1 MTAKTLMVQGT
12 TSDAGK
18 TTLVTALCRIYAK
31 QGVKVAPF
39 KPQNMALNSAVTAC
53 GGEIGRAQAVQAQA
67 ANVELSVDFNPILL
81 KPQSDKNAQVII
93 HGQVF
98 SSMDAQ
104 DYHDYKTIAK
114 KAVFESHQRLTQ
126 NFQRIIVEGAGSPA
140 EINLRAGDIANMG
153 FAEQADCP
161 VIIIADIDKGGVFAH
176 LVGTLA
182 LLSESEQARVVG
194 FVINRFRGDIKLL
207 ESGLTWLEERTQK
220 PVLGVIPYIH
230 GLHIAAEDAVSEQQ
244 QVGNAKLKVIV
255 PVTPRMSNHN
265 DFDALRVHHEIDF
278 EFIYASE
285 LTATTLPPADLII
298 LAGSKNSRADLAF
311 LKQQGWDQQIQ
322 KHLRY
327 GGKVFG
333 ICGGYQMLGQT
344 IADPLGIEGEIGET
358 SGLNILPMTT
368 SLLADKTL
376 KNQQGSLSLA
386 GKNIAVQGYEIH
398 LGHTEHFTALT
409 PILSINNQP
418 QGAISDDE
426 QVAGCYLHGVFDQA
440 DAIDALALWCG
451 ARLQNSQNLEE
462 IQEQAIE
469 KLADV
474 CQAHLDINKLEDIL
488 QQWRNS

>member
-1 MTAKTLMVQGT
+1 MAAKTLMVQGT

-18 TTLVTALCRIYAK
+18 TTLVAALCRIYAK
-31 QGVKVAPF
+31 QGLKVAPF

-67 ANVELSVDFNPILL
+67 AKVELSVDFNPILL

-93 HGQVF
+93 HGKVF

-114 KAVFESHQRLTQ
+114 QAVFASHQRLEQ
-126 NFQRIIVEGAGSPA
+126 SFQRIIVEGAGSPA

-182 LLSESEQARVVG
+182 LLSETEQARVVG

-244 QVGNAKLKVIV
+244 QVTQAKLKVIV

-278 EFIYASE
+278 QFIYASE
-285 LTATTLPPADLII
+285 LKATTLPPADLII
-298 LAGSKNSRADLAF
+298 LAGSKNTRADVAF

-344 IADPLGIEGEIGET
+344 IADPFGIEGDKGET
-358 SGLNILPMTT
+358 SGLNILPMSTVL
-368 SLLADKTL
+368 SADKTL
-376 KNQQGSLSLA
+376 KNQQGTLTLA
-386 GKNIAVQGYEIH
+386 GKNITVQGYEIH
-398 LGHTEHFTALT
+398 LGITEHFSAMT
-409 PILSINNQP
+409 PLLSINNQT
-418 QGAISDDE
+418 QGAISEDG

-440 DAIDALALWCG
+440 DAIDTLALWCG
-451 ARLQNSQNLEE
+451 ASLQNSQNLEE

-469 KLADV
+469 KLAYV
-474 CQAHLDINKLEDIL
+474 CQAHMDIDKLEHIL